1 MTAIIHTQTAVDTP
15 DVDVVAEVEALLVG
29 LDEFLR
35 DPIGYGDYDFADPI
49 SLSEFSSHR
58 HMHDRFVAVLT

>member
-1 MTAIIHTQTAVDTP
+1 MTAVMQTHAATDAHN
-15 DVDVVAEVEALLVG
+15 VDVLGEVEALVIG

-35 DPIGYGDYDFADPI
+35 DPIGYGAYDFADPI

-58 HMHDRFVAVLT
+58 HVHGIFVAVLT